1 MKRFAVF
8 LLLSTLC
15 CLLSCSR
22 SPRFL
27 ERSVTLGTHTYKYR
41 VWLPPH
47 YSKVHHW
54 PVVLYLHGSSER
66 GDDNVRQLANG
77 LPVQLASHAA
87 LYKCIVVI
95 PQCHDGEE
103 WYGEM
108 ETQALAALEATIREF
123 RGDRRRVY
131 LTGVSMGGAGTW
143 YLARH
148 RRWAALIPV
157 CGEVS
162 RQPNDPFPVDL
173 PPDLARIV
181 GAHDPF
187 AAMAEAIGPA
197 PVWAFHGSHDSV
209 IPVTES
215 RSMTAALGK
224 TARYTEFKDAGHAI
238 WGRVYADPNVVR
250 WMLAQRKSR

>member
-1 MKRFAVF
+1 VKRFAVF
-8 LLLSTLC
+8 LLLSALC

-77 LPVQLASHAA
+77 LPVQLASHAS

-148 RRWAALIPV
+148 RRWAA
-157 CGEVS
+157 
-162 RQPNDPFPVDL
+162 
-173 PPDLARIV
+173 A
-181 GAHDPF
+181 
-187 AAMAEAIGPA
+187 
-197 PVWAFHGSHDSV
+197 
-209 IPVTES
+209 
-215 RSMTAALGK
+215 
-224 TARYTEFKDAGHAI
+224 
-238 WGRVYADPNVVR
+238 
-250 WMLAQRKSR
+250 